1 MADRVELGVLI
12 IEDEPE
18 VRDAIVRDLEPLR
31 SVLRIESADDVPDA
45 RQALEEFAADGVVP
59 AVVLAD
65 HRLPGTTGVDFLVE
79 LDHSPVTRDVRKVL
93 ITGQADHEDT
103 IKAVNQAR
111 LDHYIAK
118 PWQPEDLQAVV
129 RSVVTDFIIATGI
142 DPLPFIAH
150 LDGPRLLEAMTHR
163 GDR

>member
-1 MADRVELGVLI
+1 MADRVELGVLV

-18 VRDAIVRDLEPLR
+18 VRDAIVRDLAPLS

-45 RQALEEFAADGVVP
+45 RDALAEFAVDGVVT
-59 AVVLAD
+59 ALVLAD

-79 LDHSPVTRDVRKVL
+79 LDHAAATRAVRKVL
-93 ITGQADHEDT
+93 ITGQADHQDT

-111 LDHYIAK
+111 LNYYIAK
-118 PWQPEDLQAVV
+118 PWQPDDLLTVV
-129 RSVVTDFIIATGI
+129 RTAVTDFILATGI
-142 DPLPFIAH
+142 DPLPFLAH
-150 LDGPRLLEAMTHR
+150 LDGPRLLEAMTDR